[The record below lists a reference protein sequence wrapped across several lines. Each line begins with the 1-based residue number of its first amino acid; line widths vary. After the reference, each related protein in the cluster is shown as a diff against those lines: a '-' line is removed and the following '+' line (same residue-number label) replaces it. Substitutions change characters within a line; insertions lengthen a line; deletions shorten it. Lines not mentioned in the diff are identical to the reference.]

1 MLTESW
7 RVICESLRTSVRGV
21 GLLGLGLCALPALA
35 ASPAAG
41 QTRESAPVNGS
52 PSKLADAI
60 RPFWINIPESKLV
73 DLRERVIATRWP
85 DKETVTDQSQ
95 GVQLSKIQSL
105 VRCCRCPL
113 PGTDYDIVRIVESS
127 RASVK
132 SVLMELPVRRVSRP
146 HELRNLPAIGFQT
159 RPAAL
164 G

>member
-73 DLRERVIATRWP
+73 DLRHPRPKPRKP
-85 DKETVTDQSQ
+85 RYPTDAA
-95 GVQLSKIQSL
+95 
-105 VRCCRCPL
+105 P
-113 PGTDYDIVRIVESS
+113 
-127 RASVK
+127 A
-132 SVLMELPVRRVSRP
+132 RP
-146 HELRNLPAIGFQT
+146 PFLRPNSAG
-159 RPAAL
+159 